1 MNHQLNTEIL
11 INEEF
16 KLIGIVVVTHGN
28 LAEELI
34 SAVKFVL
41 SEEPSVKLAGVSL
54 DPSKEFDTFKKLID
68 DSIKSVDGG
77 DGILLVTDMFGGTPS
92 NISLT
97 FLEEEKIEVISGV
110 NLPMLLKLSTLK
122 SDVKLS
128 DAIKIAEKAGRDNI
142 IVASKLL
149 DNN

>member
-1 MNHQLNTEIL
+1 M
-11 INEEF
+11 
-16 KLIGIVVVTHGN
+16 IGIVVVTHGN

-54 DPSKEFDTFKKLID
+54 DPSKEFDTFKKIIG
-68 DSIKSVDGG
+68 DSIKSVDEG

-97 FLEEEKIEVISGV
+97 FLDEEKIEVISGV

-122 SDVKLS
+122 SDVKLN
-128 DAIKIAEKAGRDNI
+128 DAIKIAENAGRENI

>member
-1 MNHQLNTEIL
+1 M
-11 INEEF
+11 
-16 KLIGIVVVTHGN
+16 IGIVVVTHGN

-54 DPSKEFDTFKKLID
+54 DPSKEFDTFKKLIEN
-68 DSIKSVDGG
+68 SIKSVDSG

-97 FLEEEKIEVISGV
+97 FLDEEKIEVISGV

-122 SDVKLS
+122 SDVKLN

>member
-1 MNHQLNTEIL
+1 M
-11 INEEF
+11 
-16 KLIGIVVVTHGN
+16 IGIVVVTHGN

-54 DPSKEFDTFKKLID
+54 DPSKEFDTFKKLIE
-68 DSIKSVDGG
+68 DSIKTVDGG

-149 DNN
+149 DNS